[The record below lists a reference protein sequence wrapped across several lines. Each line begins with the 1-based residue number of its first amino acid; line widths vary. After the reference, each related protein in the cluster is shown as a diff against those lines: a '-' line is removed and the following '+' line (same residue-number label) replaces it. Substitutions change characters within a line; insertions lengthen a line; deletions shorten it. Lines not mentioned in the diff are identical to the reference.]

1 MWNRFLRK
9 KIQVVRTK
17 WYLST
22 WHLLGTKK
30 DYQIRILAEFFREKF
45 SSVGN
50 SSPKHC
56 QKLSRCHSHV
66 KKKEITEEIWSSLTE
81 LVALWTINLKGFQ
94 EEHITQGTTRSMSA
108 AISEPAL
115 RTRVS
120 DDNSEDHQWT
130 VEMYAA
136 CDLGFRVA
144 LNCMLKVPANLT
156 SFKGESPVLT
166 TTDPRSKTLI

>member
-9 KIQVVRTK
+9 KIQVVRIK

-66 KKKEITEEIWSSLTE
+66 KKKEITEEI
-81 LVALWTINLKGFQ
+81 
-94 EEHITQGTTRSMSA
+94 
-108 AISEPAL
+108 
-115 RTRVS
+115 
-120 DDNSEDHQWT
+120 
-130 VEMYAA
+130 
-136 CDLGFRVA
+136 
-144 LNCMLKVPANLT
+144 
-156 SFKGESPVLT
+156 
-166 TTDPRSKTLI
+166 